1 MDQQKLRSLVFDKT
15 GIKVDSDDPIFALV
29 ALNDA
34 VLAETVERHVARLET
49 AARELAAQ
57 ARAAGGLA
65 PLPAETVAAPTAAA
79 TATATATIFD
89 ARERRLLAAI
99 GAIALGAVLLA
110 LAGQAVFSKP
120 AALTAQQSAALRDA
134 DNLRAALGKLEP
146 KSRALLQAELDKLS
160 P

>member
-34 VLAETVERHVARLET
+34 VLAETVERHVAQLEA

-65 PLPAETVAAPTAAA
+65 PLPAETVAAPDAAA
-79 TATATATIFD
+79 ATIFD
-89 ARERRLLAAI
+89 ARDRRLLGAI
-99 GAIALGAVLLA
+99 GAIALGAVLLV
-110 LAGQAVFSKP
+110 LAGQAVFFRP
-120 AALTAQQSAALRDA
+120 AVLTAQQSAALRDA